1 MAILTELV
9 SKCRSFTWV
18 WALLASPTQD
28 CTWGSAVMTSP
39 VLMIYISQSHKCFG
53 LHNSLHFC
61 CSDICYKVFHILSCC
76 HFWALWHCKN
86 IPLES
91 VWWFLWAYPLTQ
103 DCIMAEVW
111 NTYMIIASLQWFT
124 ETSRPP
130 TSCWMPGSMPRFVL
144 TVWKSHEVFSV
155 KWEKVAFP
163 HSLVSRHWLCA
174 LVFSIDYRFLILDWP
189 LQTLRETHPKTVS
202 RCRELLAMLLLST
215 WWMVLFAIK
224 HFTIVL

>member
-1 MAILTELV
+1 MQVLHVGLG
-9 SKCRSFTWV
+9 
-18 WALLASPTQD
+18 SPGISDSRLHLRQHGND
-28 CTWGSAVMTSP
+28 LSS
-39 VLMIYISQSHKCFG
+39 VLMIYKSQSTNTLGFT
-53 LHNSLHFC
+53 
-61 CSDICYKVFHILSCC
+61 ILSTFVVLISVIKYSISCLV
-76 HFWALWHCKN
+76 ATSEHCDIVKN
-86 IPLES
+86 IPWES
-91 VWWFLWAYPLTQ
+91 VWWFPWAYPLTQ

-144 TVWKSHEVFSV
+144 TVWKSHAVFSV

-189 LQTLRETHPKTVS
+189 LQTLREANPKTVS